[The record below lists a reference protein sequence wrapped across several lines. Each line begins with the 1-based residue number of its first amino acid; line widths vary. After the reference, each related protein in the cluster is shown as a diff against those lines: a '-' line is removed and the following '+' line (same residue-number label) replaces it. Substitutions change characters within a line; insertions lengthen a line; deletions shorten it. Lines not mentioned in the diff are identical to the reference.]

1 MRAYTLIGL
10 GLIVGIALAGVGD
23 ETVTVSVAEAA
34 DTVAVSPA
42 AGWTIAENNAI
53 VQIYAGKTTPAGTEL
68 VFELK
73 TMHFYSNQHLYG
85 CIFVVGRI
93 VMIKEYNVED
103 SYVRGVVALPGDGEI
118 VAYAGVVK
126 ARERID
132 PHNHA
137 GLWNAFVNSQHKPFK
152 AKLRNLPKW
161 YVTNPIKV
169 KKAAAIRS
177 APKPS
182 VQDQSHPYLK
192 PEQRPAKAREALAAA
207 TGDRDRY
214 CAVWGLAISGYCP
227 QSAEALVTIAVDR
240 HRDKALRECAAMGL
254 INFRHSMPV
263 DVRRAIQDKLYGAL
277 AAEKENLQGGV
288 VQTLVAWGDADRVR
302 KVFGDKL
309 RDHPLEVIVLK
320 KISCRETAVARLW
333 EIYQA
338 TPMVKSG
345 SITLGRRWHAG
356 EALIHWKDKRGI
368 DILLECLTA
377 DRGEHA
383 NSASL
388 RRSLY
393 NTFGVISS
401 ATGKHFGY
409 SISGNW
415 RPELGEATAKMVKW
429 WQAHRKTWCF
439 AGE

>member
-1 MRAYTLIGL
+1 MRACTLIGL

-23 ETVTVSVAEAA
+23 ETVTVSAAQAA
-34 DTVAVSPA
+34 DTVAVSPVD
-42 AGWTIAENNAI
+42 GWTIAENNPI
-53 VQIYAGKTTPAGTEL
+53 VQVYAGKATREGTVL

-85 CIFVVGRI
+85 CIFVSGRI
-93 VMIKEYNVED
+93 VMIKEYNAED
-103 SYVRGVVALPGDGEI
+103 SYVRGVVALPDDGEI

-126 ARERID
+126 ARGRIA

-137 GLWNAFVNSQHKPFK
+137 ALWNAFVNSPHKPFK
-152 AKLRNLPKW
+152 AKRGNLPKW
-161 YVTNPIKV
+161 YVTNPIKA
-169 KKAAAIRS
+169 KKAGAIRS
-177 APKPS
+177 AQKPAM
-182 VQDQSHPYLK
+182 QGQSHPYLK

-214 CAVWGLAISGYCP
+214 NAVWGLAISGYCLE
-227 QSAEALVTIAVDR
+227 SAKALVAIAVDR

-263 DVRRAIQDKLYGAL
+263 YVRRAIQDTLYGAL
-277 AAEKENLQGGV
+277 DAEKENLQGGV
-288 VQTLVAWGDADRVR
+288 VQALVAWGDADRVR

-320 KISCRETAVARLW
+320 KISSRETAVARLW

-388 RRSLY
+388 RRSLHG
-393 NTFGVISS
+393 TFGVISS
-401 ATGKHFGY
+401 ATGKRFGY

-415 RPELGEATAKMVKW
+415 KPELGKATAKMAEW
-429 WQAHRKTWCF
+429 WEANRKTWCF
-439 AGE
+439 AGK